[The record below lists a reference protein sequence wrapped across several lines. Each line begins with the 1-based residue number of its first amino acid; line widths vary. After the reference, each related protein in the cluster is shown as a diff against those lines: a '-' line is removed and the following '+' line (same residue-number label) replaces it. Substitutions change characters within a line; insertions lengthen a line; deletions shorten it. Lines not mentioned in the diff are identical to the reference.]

1 MENKIH
7 IQNDGCTHKE
17 KEASPTITGNG
28 SPQAHKQFPASI
40 EEIFTTYYDYL
51 KSYHPRAHDL
61 MKKSKKHHQF
71 FFGLEKIT
79 PNDIVAYQKNRMDT
93 KRGHTRTRKTSKAT
107 VEKELQYCYSA
118 FTRAINAG
126 LTDCN
131 PFEKD

>member
-7 IQNDGCTHKE
+7 TKNSCENNG
-17 KEASPTITGNG
+17 KEALPAITGNG
-28 SPQAHKQFPASI
+28 SPHTPKQFPASI
-40 EEIFTTYYDYL
+40 KEIFTTYYDYL
-51 KSYHPRAHDL
+51 KSYHPRSHDS

-79 PNDIVAYQKNRMDT
+79 PNDIVAYQKNRMNTQGEKT
-93 KRGHTRTRKTSKAT
+93 KTRKTTKAT
-107 VEKELQYCYSA
+107 IERELQHCYSA